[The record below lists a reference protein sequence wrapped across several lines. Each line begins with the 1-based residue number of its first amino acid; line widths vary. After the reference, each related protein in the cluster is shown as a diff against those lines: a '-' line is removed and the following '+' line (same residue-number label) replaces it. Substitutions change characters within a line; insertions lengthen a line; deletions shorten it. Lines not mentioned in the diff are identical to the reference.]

1 MEKMLSSFRA
11 DDGFTFIELLLTI
24 LLLSVLL
31 LLPIVY
37 ISENEPINEEKAAI
51 AKLWEDLVLA
61 QHIAMTE
68 GKKVTVSFEEDRLV
82 VFAEKKE
89 HSTFRYPLVLEMETV
104 TMSINDVVFLENGH
118 PQRSGSWNV
127 ATSHVTA
134 RFSLQI
140 GKGRVSY
147 REL

>member
-51 AKLWEDLVLA
+51 AKLREDLVLA

-82 VFAEKKE
+82 VFADKK
-89 HSTFRYPLVLEMETV
+89 
-104 TMSINDVVFLENGH
+104 SIA
-118 PQRSGSWNV
+118 RSVIHLYSKWK
-127 ATSHVTA
+127 
-134 RFSLQI
+134 R
-140 GKGRVSY
+140 
-147 REL
+147 

>member
-1 MEKMLSSFRA
+1 MLSSFRA
-11 DDGFTFIELLLTI
+11 DDGFTFIELLLTV

-31 LLPIVY
+31 LLPTFY
-37 ISENEPINEEKAAI
+37 ISQKQPINEEKAAI
-51 AKLWEDLVLA
+51 ARLREDLVLA

-82 VFAEKKE
+82 VFAGQKE
-89 HSTFRYPLVLEMETV
+89 HSTFHYPLVLEMEAV

-127 ATSHVTA
+127 ATSNVTA